1 MRCFD
6 CRFFSSQTWREF
18 ATTDFGSKKLFFPFQ
33 VRSDLLCQL
42 TIVYYVSLQSEHPPL
57 TAMSYFTLF
66 NKYNLSVLNK
76 QKDFADHREVFAS
89 LRLDR
94 SICRPIV
101 TCIMNNSERWITRL
115 VRRWRAQ
122 PTAWISVNCRIS
134 WTSTSW
140 THIAASGTPRGHAW
154 PRVGLANYRCIF
166 FNTAYLGDR
175 YFACNNS
182 LIIIVAG
189 IKGISLKS
197 LR

>member
-1 MRCFD
+1 MRCSK
-6 CRFFSSQTWREF
+6 CYFFSSQTWREF
-18 ATTDFGSKKLFFPFQ
+18 ATTDFGSFEKFYFSLPSKKWHSLILSIHLWLPF
-33 VRSDLLCQL
+33 LN
-42 TIVYYVSLQSEHPPL
+42 Y
-57 TAMSYFTLF
+57 YFTLF
-66 NKYNLSVLNK
+66 DKIDSFGFNSRES
-76 QKDFADHREVFAS
+76 ADHREVFAS

-140 THIAASGTPRGHAW
+140 THIAASGFPRGHAW

-166 FNTAYLGDR
+166 F
-175 YFACNNS
+175 
-182 LIIIVAG
+182 V
-189 IKGISLKS
+189 ISVFGRL
-197 LR
+197 LFFFL